1 MRGPRDLS
9 SALRMGDC
17 QCVSGDVPELTV
29 GIKMLKAYRKKG
41 NHVGIKVLKAYRKK
55 GIIGKPIGLK
65 LSSRV
70 VWKLPLRGMLPRLM
84 DASFALAAGP
94 VGKRCRH

>member
-1 MRGPRDLS
+1 MCVRCPRDPS

-17 QCVSGDVPELTV
+17 QCVSGDVPDLTV
-29 GIKMLKAYRKKG
+29 GIKM
-41 NHVGIKVLKAYRKK
+41 LKAYRKK

-94 VGKRCRH
+94 VGKRRRQ